1 MMKHASHCHAR
12 PARAQRGA
20 TTLAVTLVLLGAM
33 LLVLL
38 AANRNTLLELRQS
51 ANQMHST
58 AAFEAADAG
67 LEWADALLNTNERL
81 GTDCRPSPLATE
93 TFRERH
99 LDLSMP
105 ALTPRPLQPA
115 CLHGPNGWACAC
127 PGDSAADL
135 GPATG
140 PATGPDA
147 GAAFGLRLA
156 TGPQPGVLRVA
167 AIGCSHWAGDCRPGG
182 GGRDPATARHEALFA
197 LQPALPAPPSAA
209 LTVRSAGADT
219 QGFFVGLF
227 GLSPSAWKRQPAVH
241 RLDCQDDCSAALA
254 AAAARGITLVSVPG
268 DLLLQGPL
276 ALGTPQRPL
285 LVVADGA
292 IRLQGSVVLHGVLYG
307 NGIGWSA
314 PAAVV
319 RGALISEGAA
329 AGDSSLDLARDAAVL
344 EALRTR
350 QGSFVRLP
358 GSWRDF

>member
-1 MMKHASHCHAR
+1 MKHPTLRHAR
-12 PARAQRGA
+12 PARTQRGA
-20 TTLAVTLVLLGAM
+20 TTLAVTLMLLGAM

-51 ANQMHST
+51 ANQAHST

-67 LEWADALLNTNERL
+67 LEWAAALLNSNERL
-81 GTDCRPSPLATE
+81 GPDCRPSPLAIE

-99 LDLSMP
+99 LDLSVP

-127 PGDSAADL
+127 PGDAAADL
-135 GPATG
+135 GPA
-140 PATGPDA
+140 AGPDS
-147 GAAFGLRLA
+147 GAAFSLRLSA
-156 TGPQPGVLRVA
+156 GPQPGVLRVA
-167 AIGCSHWAGDCRPGG
+167 AIGCSHWAGDCRPGA

-197 LQPALPAPPSAA
+197 LQPALPAPPSAG
-209 LTVRSAGADT
+209 LTVRSAGADVH
-219 QGFFVGLF
+219 GFFVGHF
-227 GLSPSAWKRQPAVH
+227 GLSPTQWKRQPAVH
-241 RLDCQDDCSAALA
+241 TLHCQGDCSAALV

-276 ALGTPQRPL
+276 ALGTPQRPML
-285 LVVADGA
+285 IVADGA
-292 IRLQGSVVLHGVLYG
+292 IRLQGSVVLHGLLYG

-314 PAAVV
+314 PSAVV
-319 RGALISEGAA
+319 RGALISEGPA
-329 AGDSSLDLARDAAVL
+329 AGDGSLDLLLDAAVL
-344 EALRTR
+344 DALRTR

>member
-1 MMKHASHCHAR
+1 MKHSTPRH
-12 PARAQRGA
+12 PQRGA
-20 TTLAVTLVLLGAM
+20 TTLAVTLMLLGAM

-51 ANQMHST
+51 ANQMQST

-67 LEWADALLNTNERL
+67 LEWAAAMLNSSERL
-81 GTDCRPSPLATE
+81 GPDCRPSALATE
-93 TFRERH
+93 TYRERH
-99 LDLSMP
+99 LDTSVP
-105 ALTPRPLQPA
+105 ALTPRALQPA
-115 CLHGPNGWACAC
+115 CVHGPNGWSCAC
-127 PGDSAADL
+127 PGNAAADL
-135 GPATG
+135 G

-156 TGPQPGVLRVA
+156 PGTQPGVLRVTST
-167 AIGCSHWAGDCRPGG
+167 GCSHWAGDCRPGG

-197 LQPALPAPPSAA
+197 LQAALPSPPSAA
-209 LTVRSAGADT
+209 LTLRSAGVDT
-219 QGFFVGLF
+219 HDFFVSLF
-227 GLSPSAWKRQPAVH
+227 GLSAAFWKRQPAVH
-241 RLDCQDDCSAALA
+241 RLDCQGDCGAALT

-276 ALGTPQRPL
+276 ALGTAQRPML
-285 LVVADGA
+285 IVADGS

-307 NGIGWSA
+307 NGLAWSA

-319 RGALISEGAA
+319 RGALISEGPA
-329 AGDSSLDLARDAAVL
+329 AGDSSLDLALDTAVL
-344 EALRTR
+344 DALRTR